1 MALVKRA
8 PLKLRIAPPPTVAEY
23 PETDDATDP
32 LARQR
37 RFLAREDKK
46 GKKLG
51 LVFADAFIRGMREIG
66 YKNPA
71 WAIAELI
78 DNSFQAGADT
88 VDIRMK
94 DVDWKMERSK
104 PSQVAVIDNGI
115 GMLSRMISHA
125 VRWGGTD
132 RENDRQGFGRY
143 GYGLPSAAVSMA
155 KRYSVYS
162 KTEGKKWYVVHVDLE
177 ALGSAAGDEDAID
190 KSLQPALAEL
200 PAWLKTA
207 SAKLDVSALKSGT
220 IVVLEDLDRLGTRG
234 GWISGKSLKVKLL
247 QHFGV
252 IYRHT
257 LHNKKVIVAGDGTEI
272 IDPLFLLPS
281 ARYADET
288 EVEAKPVKAAAFEAE
303 GAQGKGVVRIRAS
316 VLPPNFQLDDPKEY
330 GKKGATLGRRWG
342 IMKDYNG
349 ILVCRN
355 GRQID
360 VVSPD
365 WTKFQNYDANIKIEI
380 DFDPALDEF
389 FGLTTSKQQIVI
401 DESMWEK
408 LKQKGK
414 SSGGLQDLVKDM
426 RAEFK
431 RLKAALDAKR
441 PPTGDK
447 NEPRPSAAAMQAAQK
462 FKPRASISPQK
473 TALAEK
479 ALHDYARKIAKDREI
494 PIKQAEVSAKKETE
508 ARQFDLDFA
517 ALEEAPFYQ
526 VKRLGVQKRLT
537 INTAHPFYE
546 KVYQLAGDAQ
556 AGLEVLL
563 FVLADAELDAE
574 SEREAFYR
582 AERKI
587 WSEGLSHALEELL
600 SDEAMNDRAAANA
613 EAS

>member
-1 MALVKRA
+1 MVQIKRP
-8 PLKLRIAPPPTVAEY
+8 PLKLRTQPKASE
-23 PETDDATDP
+23 PEAREFDDATDP

-71 WAIAELI
+71 WALAELI

-94 DVDWKMERSK
+94 DVDWKMERSP
-104 PSQVAVIDNGI
+104 PSQVAIIDNGI
-115 GMLSRMISHA
+115 GMLSKMISHS

-143 GYGLPSAAVSMA
+143 GYGLPSAAVSLA

-177 ALGSAAGDEDAID
+177 ALGNAAGDDDRVDELLA
-190 KSLQPALAEL
+190 PELAEL
-200 PAWLKTA
+200 PTWLKGA
-207 SAKLDVSALKSGT
+207 GGKLDVTTLRSGT
-220 IVVLEDLDRLGTRG
+220 IVVLEVLDRLKTMG

-252 IYRHT
+252 IYRNT
-257 LHNKKVIVAGDGTEI
+257 LQDKKIVVAGDGTEI
-272 IDPLFLLPS
+272 IDPLFLLPD

-288 EVEAKPVKAAAFEAE
+288 EVEAKQIKTAAFEVE
-303 GAQGKGVVRIRAS
+303 GTFGKGVVRIRAS
-316 VLPPNFQLDDPKEY
+316 VLPPNFQLADPKEY
-330 GKKGATLGRRWG
+330 GKKGAELARRWD
-342 IMKDYNG
+342 IMKTYNG
-349 ILVCRN
+349 ILVCRA

-360 VVSPD
+360 VVSPE

-401 DESMWEK
+401 DERMWEK
-408 LKQKGK
+408 LKNTGK
-414 SSGGLQDLVKDM
+414 SSGGLQALVKDM

-431 RLKAALDAKR
+431 RLKAILDAKK
-441 PPTGDK
+441 PASDDK
-447 NEPRPSAAAMQAAQK
+447 DRPRPSASAMQAAQK
-462 FKPRASISPQK
+462 FKTRASLSPQK
-473 TALAEK
+473 RVQAEK
-479 ALHDYARKIAKDREI
+479 ALHDYARAMAKDREI
-494 PIKQAEVSAKKETE
+494 PFEQAEASAKKETD
-508 ARQFDLDFA
+508 ARLFDLEFA
-517 ALEEAPFYQ
+517 AVEEAPFFQ
-526 VKRLGVQKRLT
+526 AKRLGLQKRLT

-546 KVYQLAGDAQ
+546 KVYQRAGEVQ

-574 SEREAFYR
+574 GEREAFYR
-582 AERKI
+582 AERKN

-600 SDEAMNDRAAANA
+600 SDQAMNDRAAADA
-613 EAS
+613 EGG